1 MLRVRRTIPI
11 LFLGALL
18 ACSAAVA
25 EEDPSETADAIS
37 VSNLVRLVRGK
48 VDRSKSDPANPW
60 AQTDLGIGE
69 EFRLPDED
77 AEFAAI
83 GRLVNRFQDGSKKD
97 SGAKKL
103 ERAFH
108 AKSHA
113 CMLGQLAIDPAAL
126 PASARVGLFAEPAT
140 YATWARF
147 SNGVGQK
154 QSDKKVDLRGFA
166 LKIMGVRGAR
176 IVTTPGDETATT
188 QDFLMA
194 NQDVAPASDARHMM
208 AFGEAM
214 AGAADSSTIG
224 GRIDNLVQAG
234 AFLTRDENVRIVDF
248 LANRALDKTKNVGSL
263 LGDTYFTGA
272 ASALGLEAGDPV
284 RARAKGAFKLVVKTG
299 VLKGTTCTPVV
310 ALPDGQNPE
319 FLRSDLQK
327 RIATDTVCADVF
339 VQMQENPK
347 SEPVEDVSV
356 PWLTKLTKVGRVT
369 FERRDLASSTVE
381 ADRARC
387 DAFSFRPWHTIE
399 SHRPLGN
406 AQRARRVALPSSASY
421 RDANLKEPTP

>member
-1 MLRVRRTIPI
+1 MLRIRRTIP
-11 LFLGALL
+11 LFVLASLV

-25 EEDPSETADAIS
+25 EDDTSSEGADALSIA
-37 VSNLVRLVRGK
+37 NLSKLVRGK
-48 VDRSKSDPANPW
+48 VDRSKVDPANPW

-77 AEFAAI
+77 AEFASIA
-83 GRLVNRFQDGSKKD
+83 RLVNRFQDHAKKEA
-97 SGAKKL
+97 GAKKL

-113 CMLGQLAIDPAAL
+113 CVLGSFAVDPSAL
-126 PASARVGLFAEPAT
+126 PASARVGLFAEQAT

-154 QSDKKVDLRGFA
+154 QSDRKLDLRGFA
-166 LKIMGVRGAR
+166 LKVMGAR
-176 IVTTPGDETATT
+176 GPRIATTPGDETATT

-214 AGAADSSTIG
+214 MGASDSSTIV

-234 AFLTRDENVRIVDF
+234 GFLTRDENLRVVDF

-272 ASALGLEAGDPV
+272 PYALGLEAGDPL

-299 VLKGTTCTPVV
+299 VLSGNTCSPIL
-310 ALPDGQNPE
+310 AAPGKDAD
-319 FLRSDLQK
+319 FLRADLEK
-327 RIATDTVCADVF
+327 RFSAGTVCVDVF

-347 SEPVEDVSV
+347 TEPIEDVSV
-356 PWLTKLTKVGRVT
+356 PWNTKLTKVGRVT
-369 FERRDLASSTVE
+369 FERRDLASPEVE
-381 ADRARC
+381 ADRQRC
-387 DAFSFRPWHTIE
+387 DGFSFRPWHTLE
-399 SHRPLGN
+399 AHRPLGN
-406 AQRARRVALPSSASY
+406 AMRARRVALPSSASY
-421 RDANLKEPTP
+421 RDAQMKEPTP